1 MSLSPVDTVSYLDSV
16 KVCTTMLSHFMDNFR
31 EWRDFLRFN
40 LPYTSFTRARL
51 PGLAQFGSTWLDKN
65 SRVNGQKTKLFQTE
79 LAGKNNQATR
89 LSTVRFG
96 LFNAV

>member
-1 MSLSPVDTVSYLDSV
+1 MLPVCVT
-16 KVCTTMLSHFMDNFR
+16 
-31 EWRDFLRFN
+31 
-40 LPYTSFTRARL
+40 YTSFTRARL
-51 PGLAQFGSTWLDKN
+51 PGLAQFGSTWLDKI

-96 LFNAV
+96 SFNAV